1 MKTLIRK
8 FSRTA
13 ITVVLVILAFI
24 AIFNAWVYYTESPW
38 TRDARFSADVVA
50 IAPDVSG
57 LITQVNVHDNQLVK
71 KGQVLFTIDQPRYQK
86 ALEEA
91 QADVAYYQVLAQEK
105 RQEAGRRN
113 RLGVQAMFN
122 AWVYYTESPWTRDA
136 RFSADVVAIAPDV
149 SGLITQVNVHDNQL
163 VKKGQVLF
171 TIDQPRYQK
180 ALEEAQADVAYY
192 QVLAQEKRQEAGRRN
207 RLGVQAMSREEIDQA
222 NNVLQTVLHQLAKA
236 QATRDLAKLDLERT
250 VIRAPADG
258 WVTNLNVYTGEFITR
273 GSTAVALVK
282 QNSFYVLAYMEE
294 TKLEGVRPGYR
305 AEITPLGSN
314 KVLKGTVDSVA
325 AGVTNASSTSD
336 DKGMATIDSNL
347 EWVRLAQRVPVRI
360 RLDNQQEN
368 IWPAG
373 TTATV
378 VVTGKQDRDE
388 SQDSFFRKMAHRL
401 REFG

>member
-1 MKTLIRK
+1 MKTLTRK
-8 FSRTA
+8 ISRTA
-13 ITVVLVILAFI
+13 ITLVLVILAFI
-24 AIFNAWVYYTESPW
+24 AIFRAWVYYTESPW

-50 IAPDVSG
+50 IAPDVAG
-57 LITQVNVHDNQLVK
+57 LITAVKVHDNQLVK
-71 KGQVLFTIDQPRYQK
+71 KDQVLFTIDQPRYQK

-91 QADVAYYQVLAQEK
+91 E
-105 RQEAGRRN
+105 
-113 RLGVQAMFN
+113 
-122 AWVYYTESPWTRDA
+122 
-136 RFSADVVAIAPDV
+136 
-149 SGLITQVNVHDNQL
+149 
-163 VKKGQVLF
+163 
-171 TIDQPRYQK
+171 
-180 ALEEAQADVAYY
+180 ADVAYY

-236 QATRDLAKLDLERT
+236 QATRDLARLDLERT

-314 KVLKGTVDSVA
+314 KVLKGRVDSIA
-325 AGVTNASSTSD
+325 AGVTNASSTRD

-360 RLDNQQEN
+360 QLDDQQEN
-368 IWPAG
+368 LWPAG

-378 VVTGKQDRDE
+378 VITGMQDRDE
-388 SQDSFFRKMAHRL
+388 NNDSFFRKMAHRL

>member
-1 MKTLIRK
+1 MKTLTRK
-8 FSRTA
+8 LSRTA
-13 ITVVLVILAFI
+13 ITLVLVILAFI
-24 AIFNAWVYYTESPW
+24 AIFRAWVYYTESPW

-50 IAPDVSG
+50 IAPDVAG
-57 LITQVNVHDNQLVK
+57 LITHVNVHDNQLVK
-71 KGQVLFTIDQPRYQK
+71 QDQVLFTIDQPRYQK
-86 ALEEA
+86 ALAEA
-91 QADVAYYQVLAQEK
+91 EADVAYYQVL
-105 RQEAGRRN
+105 
-113 RLGVQAMFN
+113 V
-122 AWVYYTESPWTRDA
+122 
-136 RFSADVVAIAPDV
+136 
-149 SGLITQVNVHDNQL
+149 
-163 VKKGQVLF
+163 
-171 TIDQPRYQK
+171 
-180 ALEEAQADVAYY
+180 
-192 QVLAQEKRQEAGRRN
+192 QEKRQEAGRRN

-258 WVTNLNVYTGEFITR
+258 WVTNLNVYAGEFITR

-282 QNSFYVLAYMEE
+282 KNSFYVQAYMEE

-314 KVLKGTVDSVA
+314 RVLKGTVDSVA

-336 DKGMATIDSNL
+336 AKGMATIDSNL

-360 RLDNQQEN
+360 RLDEQQGN
-368 IWPAG
+368 LWPAG

-378 VVTGKQDRDE
+378 VITGKQDRDA
-388 SQDSFFRKMAHRL
+388 SQDSFFRKLAHRL

>member
-1 MKTLIRK
+1 MKTLTRK
-8 FSRTA
+8 LSRTA
-13 ITVVLVILAFI
+13 ITVILVILAFI
-24 AIFNAWVYYTESPW
+24 AIFRAWVFYTESPW

-50 IAPDVSG
+50 IAPDVAG
-57 LITQVNVHDNQLVK
+57 LITNVNIHDNQLVK
-71 KGQVLFTIDQPRYQK
+71 KDQILFTIDQPRYKK
-86 ALEEA
+86 ALE
-91 QADVAYYQVLAQEK
+91 QAE
-105 RQEAGRRN
+105 
-113 RLGVQAMFN
+113 
-122 AWVYYTESPWTRDA
+122 
-136 RFSADVVAIAPDV
+136 
-149 SGLITQVNVHDNQL
+149 
-163 VKKGQVLF
+163 
-171 TIDQPRYQK
+171 
-180 ALEEAQADVAYY
+180 ADVAYY

-207 RLGVQAMSREEIDQA
+207 RLGVQAMSREEIDQS

-325 AGVTNASSTSD
+325 AGVTNASSTRD

-360 RLDNQQEN
+360 RLDKEPGNL
-368 IWPAG
+368 WPAG

-378 VVTGKQDRDE
+378 VITGKKDRDA
-388 SQDSFFRKMAHRL
+388 SQMTFFQKLALRL